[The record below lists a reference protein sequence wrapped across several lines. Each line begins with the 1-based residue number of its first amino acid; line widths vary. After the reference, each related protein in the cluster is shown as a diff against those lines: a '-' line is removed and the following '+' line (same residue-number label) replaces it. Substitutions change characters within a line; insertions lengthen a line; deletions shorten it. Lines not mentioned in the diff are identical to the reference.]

1 MICRSDGSRDL
12 HLPFPL
18 RRHSVGWVERSETH
32 RPRPSAHGSRNDGFR
47 CALPI
52 LRAGGPTYLRLTSAH
67 SVLLIPNSLMNPSA
81 SSTPQSADCA
91 SVAPL
96 ALRLFG
102 EDTGTAST
110 RPRAGEPRVGKRSV
124 RRLYY

>member
-52 LRAGGPTYLRLTSAH
+52 LRAGGQTYLRLTSAH
-67 SVLLIPNSLMNPSA
+67 SVLLITNSLMNPSA
-81 SSTPQSADCA
+81 YSKIGRA
-91 SVAPL
+91 SCRERGCQYVWI
-96 ALRLFG
+96 
-102 EDTGTAST
+102 
-110 RPRAGEPRVGKRSV
+110 SV
-124 RRLYY
+124 FAVSLKKTT